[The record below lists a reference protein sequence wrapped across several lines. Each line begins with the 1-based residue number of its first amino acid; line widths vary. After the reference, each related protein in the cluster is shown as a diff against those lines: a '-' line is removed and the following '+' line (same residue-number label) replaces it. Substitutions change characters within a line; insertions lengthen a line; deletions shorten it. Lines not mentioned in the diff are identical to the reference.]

1 MAATP
6 GTVEPHAQPRRSFVY
21 RKLLDMGAHF
31 APINGGS
38 VAMSFGDDVE
48 DEASLARRLGI
59 ADLSPLP
66 RTGFKGTGSVDWL
79 QSQDVTIG
87 PESNRGYRQAG
98 GETALR
104 LAPSEILLV
113 DSLAGSGNFIGK
125 LNAAWSWGT
134 SSPRKPIGYP
144 MPRADSHAWFAI
156 SGQHSAEMFAKI
168 CGIDLRPSKFAEGS
182 IAQTSIAKMSGIILR
197 QDFGQILGFHLLA
210 DSASADYLWD
220 CLQDAMIEFDGG
232 PIGLAVLRGLG

>member
-48 DEASLARRLGI
+48 DEARLARRLGI

-104 LAPSEILLV
+104 LAPSEILLI
-113 DSLAGSGNFIGK
+113 DSLAGSGNFISK

-134 SSPRKPIGYP
+134 SSTRRRCSPRSVASTFAPASSRRAASRKPP
-144 MPRADSHAWFAI
+144 SPR
-156 SGQHSAEMFAKI
+156 
-168 CGIDLRPSKFAEGS
+168 
-182 IAQTSIAKMSGIILR
+182 
-197 QDFGQILGFHLLA
+197 
-210 DSASADYLWD
+210 
-220 CLQDAMIEFDGG
+220 
-232 PIGLAVLRGLG
+232 